1 MKPVIAL
8 VGRPNVGKSTLFNCL
23 TRSRDAL
30 VADLP
35 GLTRDR
41 QYGEGFADDQAFIV
55 IDTGGITGQQGEG
68 IECHMLDQS
77 LAAIEDAD
85 IVLFL
90 VDAKAGLTA
99 ADEEIASQ
107 LRKFNRNIQLVIN
120 KIDRVD
126 PEMAQ
131 TEFCGLGFP
140 DIHLIAAAH
149 RRGVSQLITTLLLD
163 EQLLLAKKAVEAAAV
178 DKNSNPSEQ
187 EALTTVEPKGV
198 KIAVIGRPNV
208 GKSTLVNRLLGE
220 DRVVVYD
227 APGTTRD
234 SVYIPYEHHGEPY
247 VLIDTAGV
255 RKRGRVKEVVEKF
268 SVVKTLQAISDAHVA
283 ILLIDA
289 QEGVVDQDLHML
301 SYAVDA
307 GRSIVIA
314 VNKWDGLEDEQRKEV
329 RRTLERKLHFIDYV
343 KIHFIS
349 ALHGSGVGKL
359 YGSIN
364 NAFRS
369 AKISVAPN
377 KMTRILE
384 GAVEQHQP
392 PMVQGRRIKLRY
404 AHLGGSFPPSILI
417 HGNQTQKVPA
427 AYTRYLENVFRKAL
441 SLEGTPIKIIYK
453 TGVNPFEGKR
463 NQLSQRQVNKRRR
476 LMKHVKKSKR

>member
-30 VADLP
+30 VANLP

-41 QYGEGFADDQAFIV
+41 QYGEGVVEDQPFIV
-55 IDTGGITGQQGEG
+55 IDTGGITGSQQEG
-68 IECHMLDQS
+68 VERHMLDQS
-77 LAAIEDAD
+77 LAAVEDAD

-90 VDAKAGLTA
+90 VDAKAGLTPSDEDIA
-99 ADEEIASQ
+99 AQ
-107 LRKFNRNIQLVIN
+107 LRKLNRTIQLVVN

-126 PEMAQ
+126 LEVAN
-131 TEFCGLGFP
+131 TEFCRLGFS
-140 DIHLIAAAH
+140 DMHFIAAAH
-149 RRGVSQLITTLLLD
+149 RRGVSQLITTLLEGMRLS
-163 EQLLLAKKAVEAAAV
+163 EAQAEA
-178 DKNSNPSEQ
+178 DQSN
-187 EALTTVEPKGV
+187 EAQSLPPVFDAEGV
-198 KIAVIGRPNV
+198 KIAIIGRPNV

-220 DRVVVYD
+220 ERVVVYD
-227 APGTTRD
+227 QPGTTRD
-234 SVYIPYEHHGEPY
+234 SVYIPYEHNGEPY

-255 RKRGRVKEVVEKF
+255 RRKGRVTETVEKF
-268 SVVKTLQAISDAHVA
+268 SVVKTLKAISDAHVA
-283 ILLIDA
+283 VLLVDA

-314 VNKWDGLEDEQRKEV
+314 VNKWDGLSQDQRKTV
-329 RRTLERKLHFIDYV
+329 RYSLSRKLHFIDYV

-359 YGSIN
+359 YGSIK
-364 NAFRS
+364 NAYRS
-369 AKISVAPN
+369 AKVSVSPN
-377 KMTRILE
+377 KLTGMLE
-384 GAVEQHQP
+384 GAIEQHQP
-392 PMVQGRRIKLRY
+392 PLCQGRRIKLRY
-404 AHLGGSFPPSILI
+404 AHLGGSFPPVILI

-427 AYTRYLENVFRKAL
+427 AYTRYLENVFRKSL
-441 SLEGTPIKIIYK
+441 SLEGTPIKIEYK
-453 TGVNPFEGKR
+453 TGANPFEGKR

-476 LMKHVKKSKR
+476 LMKHVKKMKR

>member
-23 TRSRDAL
+23 TRTRDAL
-30 VADLP
+30 VANLP

-41 QYGEGFADDQAFIV
+41 QYGEGSLDGYPFIV
-55 IDTGGITGQQGEG
+55 IDTGGITGVQEEG
-68 IECHMLDQS
+68 IGRHMLDQS
-77 LAAIEDAD
+77 IAAIEDAD
-85 IVLFL
+85 IVLFM

-99 ADEEIASQ
+99 SDEEIATQ

-126 PEMAQ
+126 SVLAN
-131 TEFCGLGFP
+131 TEFSGLGFS

-149 RRGVSQLITTLLLD
+149 RRGVSQLITTLLEVD
-163 EQLLLAKKAVEAAAV
+163 ERQQAEGATDVDEPKESTSENQVLQSVE
-178 DKNSNPSEQ
+178 
-187 EALTTVEPKGV
+187 TKGV

-220 DRVVVYD
+220 ERVVVYD

-234 SVYIPYEHHGEPY
+234 SVYIPYEHQGESY

-255 RKRGRVKEVVEKF
+255 RRKGRVTETVEKF
-268 SVVKTLQAISDAHVA
+268 SVVKTLKAISDAHVA

-301 SYAVDA
+301 GYAVDA

-314 VNKWDGLEDEQRKEV
+314 VNKWDGLSDQQRRDV
-329 RRTLERKLHFIDYV
+329 RRNLERKLHFVDYV

-359 YGSIN
+359 YMSIT
-364 NAFRS
+364 NAFQS
-369 AKISVAPN
+369 AKVSVSPN

-384 GAVEQHQP
+384 GAVEKHQP
-392 PMVQGRRIKLRY
+392 PLIQGRRIKLRY
-404 AHLGGSFPPSILI
+404 AHLGGSLPPLILI
-417 HGNQTQKVPA
+417 HGNQTNKVPVD
-427 AYTRYLENVFRKAL
+427 YTRYLENVFRKAL
-441 SLEGTPIKIIYK
+441 SLEGTPIKIEYK
-453 TGVNPFEGKR
+453 TGANPYEGKR
-463 NQLSQRQVNKRRR
+463 NQLTQRQVNKRRR
-476 LMKHVKKSKR
+476 LIKHVKKSKR